1 MLDRICAA
9 VVAKARPL
17 PRSNWFGWLSLISL
31 PLGAHAQHVDVRR
44 ARHSSRSL
52 NIIDA
57 TARQLDGFPFCN
69 RTLPVIL
76 LREYRDLS
84 VLLIPVLLSRAA
96 ISCDALFTTPFG
108 RLTRGASE
116 REDPRNRRFWTVYP
130 APFPRVPDRQIE
142 MIRPSR
148 LRYSLTNIAFWMVCP
163 ALLERSYAQTCSAR
177 ALDGLPG
184 LRHTERGT
192 QGS

>member
-116 REDPRNRRFWTVYP
+116 REDSRNRRFWMAYP
-130 APFPRVPDRQIE
+130 APFPRVPDR
-142 MIRPSR
+142 
-148 LRYSLTNIAFWMVCP
+148 
-163 ALLERSYAQTCSAR
+163 
-177 ALDGLPG
+177 
-184 LRHTERGT
+184 
-192 QGS
+192 